1 MSSWK
6 WLQRN
11 KIIFTAFIV
20 WLCVFELFSKCLV
33 GIGQT
38 NIISF
43 YSGNENSNKLY
54 KCFKKHLAYLF
65 QNLFLIE
72 IALSLNYFTVYLM
85 FFFLNF
91 VFSGNWNN
99 CIAMPTAAA
108 RKCQSFAVCQPNVT
122 WIIISLSSHS
132 MSTCI
137 SLGLLEM
144 KNQFMGKFYIYWL
157 SVHRILI
164 GSWFTILSIK
174 CSEMIFQC

>member
-85 FFFLNF
+85 FFFLIL
-91 VFSGNWNN
+91 FSVVTGITALLCLLRQRENVRVLLF
-99 CIAMPTAAA
+99 ASPTSLES
-108 RKCQSFAVCQPNVT
+108 SFHWA
-122 WIIISLSSHS
+122 L
-132 MSTCI
+132 
-137 SLGLLEM
+137 
-144 KNQFMGKFYIYWL
+144 
-157 SVHRILI
+157 IL
-164 GSWFTILSIK
+164 WVLAFHWAY
-174 CSEMIFQC
+174 